1 VQNTTKQSSKIL
13 IPDKPAF
20 ELLFREYYGDLC
32 SFACSFLK
40 DLPASEEIVQDIFF
54 NLWTKRDVI
63 EIKTS
68 IKSYLYQSTRNR
80 CLNTI
85 KHIEVREKYKLFN
98 EEQRSYNESIEEDP
112 MIESELAQRI
122 ENAIEA
128 LPRERKRIFKM
139 SRYEGLKYREIAEEL
154 DISQKTVE
162 NQMGKA
168 LRFLKE
174 QLIEY
179 LPLIGMGVYFW
190 FNNFNYE

>member
-1 VQNTTKQSSKIL
+1 
-13 IPDKPAF
+13 
-20 ELLFREYYGDLC
+20 
-32 SFACSFLK
+32 
-40 DLPASEEIVQDIFF
+40 
-54 NLWTKRDVI
+54 
-63 EIKTS
+63 
-68 IKSYLYQSTRNR
+68 
-80 CLNTI
+80 
-85 KHIEVREKYKLFN
+85 
-98 EEQRSYNESIEEDP
+98 